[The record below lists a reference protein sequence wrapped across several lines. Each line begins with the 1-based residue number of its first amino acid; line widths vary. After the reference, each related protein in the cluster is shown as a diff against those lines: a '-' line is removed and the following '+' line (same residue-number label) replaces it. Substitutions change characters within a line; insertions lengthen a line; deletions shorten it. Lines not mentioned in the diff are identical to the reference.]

1 MDDKEQKKENKFIAF
16 LKRVF
21 VHNIGWKILAFASAA
36 LIWLLAAGLWSEKE
50 PEEKQKPQ
58 EESSISCCVNL
69 DLDDAYSKVIKL

>member
-36 LIWLLAAGLWSEKE
+36 LIWLLAAGLW
-50 PEEKQKPQ
+50 
-58 EESSISCCVNL
+58 
-69 DLDDAYSKVIKL
+69 